1 MATILD
7 SLVGSCAKKLQDMI
21 SEEAILILG
30 VKEELREL
38 KRTMNQIQCFLND
51 AEQRRIEES
60 AVNNWLSELKDAM
73 YEADDIIDL
82 ARLEGNKLLA
92 DRPSSSRSSASF
104 KGSSFCSCLP
114 NIRIRH
120 KIAVQIRNF
129 NTKLE
134 NISKLGETFLKL
146 RNMQPKSEDPVV
158 RQMTTWQLVEPNI
171 VGKKILHASKKI
183 MDLVLRNKD
192 KTIYKLG
199 IVGTGGVGKTTLA
212 QKVYNDPKIKG
223 NFSKQAWICV
233 SQEYSTIDLLKE
245 VLRKFE
251 VQYQHDQTVGEL
263 STKLATA
270 IQNKRYFLVLDD
282 VWQHGVWT
290 NLLRTPF
297 DTAAKGI
304 VLVTTRND
312 TVARAIGV
320 EYIYGVDLM
329 SPEVGWELLWKSM
342 NITNY
347 IEVQNLKTIGLEIVH
362 LCGGLPLAIK
372 VIASVL
378 ATKEINENEWRKV
391 MNKSA

>member
-1 MATILD
+1 
-7 SLVGSCAKKLQDMI
+7 
-21 SEEAILILG
+21 
-30 VKEELREL
+30 
-38 KRTMNQIQCFLND
+38 
-51 AEQRRIEES
+51 
-60 AVNNWLSELKDAM
+60 
-73 YEADDIIDL
+73 
-82 ARLEGNKLLA
+82 
-92 DRPSSSRSSASF
+92 
-104 KGSSFCSCLP
+104 
-114 NIRIRH
+114 
-120 KIAVQIRNF
+120 
-129 NTKLE
+129 
-134 NISKLGETFLKL
+134 
-146 RNMQPKSEDPVV
+146 
-158 RQMTTWQLVEPNI
+158 
-171 VGKKILHASKKI
+171 
-183 MDLVLRNKD
+183 LVLRNKD

-251 VQYQHDQTVGEL
+251 VQYQHDRTVGEL

-372 VIASVL
+372 VTASVL
-378 ATKEINENEWRKV
+378 EAKEINENEWRKV
-391 MNKSA
+391 INLSA